1 MKSGAANKAA
11 DTTGATNDDG
21 DVMMNDSIMND
32 DDDEDDENPLLNPK
46 GGSMID
52 YLEAKYVRGVMIDD
66 IDERER
72 AKERKK
78 KKKKKKQKQ
87 QQQSTNGENGKD
99 EDGED
104 LDDDD
109 DEDVDSE
116 GKASCYDSEDGW
128 IDDSLLHQEV
138 ASQVIASSAYGM
150 TQIEEEAK
158 MRRKEDNSKRKIDDN
173 NGAAVD
179 GDKTDDESSVDEA
192 GAESDFED
200 GFFVNIG
207 DLEMAEGWNGENDLI
222 ISPVKK
228 KRPRKKRA
236 KKPAATTDKKDDG
249 KIVKKKTVK
258 SKKEVGTK
266 QKLAKAAEKKT
277 NKTAAKKSNKKK
289 ADESTT
295 PKKKKKK
302 ESTDKGKAKKSSP
315 SDVVTATVVAVAAD
329 SSDQDDTKSKSS
341 LSPKPKKVSSPE
353 KEKAMQLKKLYKRR
367 YTSCVK
373 QIKEMTATELPRK
386 ARNKSTVKVSVNIP
400 ADKEIGDEITFTNPN
415 VPGQK
420 LKVAIP
426 AKANMEKRCFTVSVP
441 ALKVKEEVETRNNE
455 FPKAFKEALYSYS
468 NAYDDWVD
476 AEGKTYSS
484 FVVFINVH
492 ISLILR
498 HLHKLYTNYNRL

>member
-1 MKSGAANKAA
+1 
-11 DTTGATNDDG
+11 
-21 DVMMNDSIMND
+21 MMNDSIVNDD

-46 GGSMID
+46 QFGGSMID

-78 KKKKKKQKQ
+78 KRKKKKQKQQ

-109 DEDVDSE
+109 DEDDDSE

-158 MRRKEDNSKRKIDDN
+158 MRRKEDSSKRSKIYN
-173 NGAAVD
+173 NGAAGDD
-179 GDKTDDESSVDEA
+179 GDKSDDESSVDEA

-207 DLEMAEGWNGENDLI
+207 DLEMAEGWNGENDMI

-236 KKPAATTDKKDDG
+236 KKPAATTDKKDDS

-277 NKTAAKKSNKKK
+277 KDKTAAKKSNKKK

-302 ESTDKGKAKKSSP
+302 ESTDKGKAAKKSSS

-341 LSPKPKKVSSPE
+341 LSPKPKKVSPE

-400 ADKEIGDEITFTNPN
+400 ADKEIGDEIVFTNPN

-476 AEGKTYSS
+476 AEGKTY
-484 FVVFINVH
+484 
-492 ISLILR
+492 L
-498 HLHKLYTNYNRL
+498 LHSY

>member
-1 MKSGAANKAA
+1 
-11 DTTGATNDDG
+11 
-21 DVMMNDSIMND
+21 MND
-32 DDDEDDENPLLNPK
+32 DDEDDDENPLLNPK
-46 GGSMID
+46 QFGGSMID

-78 KKKKKKQKQ
+78 KKKKKQ

-109 DEDVDSE
+109 DDDDDDSE

-158 MRRKEDNSKRKIDDN
+158 MRRKEDSSKRKIDDT
-173 NGAAVD
+173 GAA
-179 GDKTDDESSVDEA
+179 GDKTDGESSADEA

-207 DLEMAEGWNGENDLI
+207 DLEMAEGWNGENVI
-222 ISPVKK
+222 MSPVKK
-228 KRPRKKRA
+228 KRARKKRA
-236 KKPAATTDKKDDG
+236 KKPAATTDKKDDS
-249 KIVKKKTVK
+249 KIAKKKNVK

-277 NKTAAKKSNKKK
+277 KDGKTP
-289 ADESTT
+289 

-302 ESTDKGKAKKSSP
+302 DSTDKGKAAKKSSSP

-476 AEGKTYSS
+476 AEGKTY
-484 FVVFINVH
+484 
-492 ISLILR
+492 L
-498 HLHKLYTNYNRL
+498 LYSY

>member
-1 MKSGAANKAA
+1 
-11 DTTGATNDDG
+11 
-21 DVMMNDSIMND
+21 MNDSIIND

-46 GGSMID
+46 QFGGSMID

-72 AKERKK
+72 ARERKK
-78 KKKKKKQKQ
+78 KKKKQK

-109 DEDVDSE
+109 DDDNSE

-158 MRRKEDNSKRKIDDN
+158 MRRKEDSNKRKIDDT
-173 NGAAVD
+173 GVAGD
-179 GDKTDDESSVDEA
+179 GDKIDDESSVDEA

-207 DLEMAEGWNGENDLI
+207 DLEMAEGWNGENDMI

-236 KKPAATTDKKDDG
+236 KKPAATTDKKDDS

-277 NKTAAKKSNKKK
+277 KDKTAAKKSNKKK

-302 ESTDKGKAKKSSP
+302 ESTDTGKAKKSSP

-341 LSPKPKKVSSPE
+341 LSPKPKVSPE

-400 ADKEIGDEITFTNPN
+400 ADKEIGDEIVFTNPN

-476 AEGKTYSS
+476 AEGKTYLLLSLLMVDTSS
-484 FVVFINVH
+484 LTQL
-492 ISLILR
+492 S
-498 HLHKLYTNYNRL
+498 